1 MGDLQKKI
9 LGHMLECTS
18 ELENTNHISKAL
30 GLAQPTI
37 FKSIRL
43 LEKEKYVQTRQ
54 ENPHGIRTLKLT
66 DKGVA
71 SALFAGE
78 EKDKIYSYL
87 ERRAPSSTLL
97 LLMNIVKDKYD
108 LNSDWMRL
116 FIEHMLCQEQE
127 LNESDEKKKVE
138 LIATLI
144 AGPKNGFV
152 DARKLRRHLER
163 DEIFWLTVMLRNKI
177 TSTNSLI
184 DQLTSEEPNEA
195 KPKPE
200 IILSRKPFKT
210 TDKWHQIKSEWDR
223 LTSEEPNE
231 AKPKPEIICKQLN
244 FANITTLKS
253 MIAKLYSTPAKIQK
267 DTIKELEVYIY
278 WNELSKFLKAYIQSD
293 QLRLQV
299 NKADGEMS
307 ITPIPKSTR

>member
-1 MGDLQKKI
+1 
-9 LGHMLECTS
+9 
-18 ELENTNHISKAL
+18 
-30 GLAQPTI
+30 
-37 FKSIRL
+37 
-43 LEKEKYVQTRQ
+43 
-54 ENPHGIRTLKLT
+54 
-66 DKGVA
+66 
-71 SALFAGE
+71 
-78 EKDKIYSYL
+78 
-87 ERRAPSSTLL
+87 
-97 LLMNIVKDKYD
+97 MNIVKDRND
-108 LNSDWMRL
+108 LNSEWMRL
-116 FIEHMLCQEQE
+116 FIEHMLCQEQKI
-127 LNESDEKKKVE
+127 NESDKKKKEE

-152 DARKLRRHLER
+152 DARKLKRHLER

-177 TSTNSLI
+177 TSTNSII
-184 DQLTSEEPNEA
+184 DQLTSEEQNEA

-200 IILSRKPFKT
+200 IILSRKPLKT
-210 TDKWHQIKSEWDR
+210 TDNWDQIKSEWDRLTSEEQNEAKPKPEIILSRKPLKTTDNWDQIKSEWDR

-253 MIAKLYSTPAKIQK
+253 MIAKFYSTPAKIQK
-267 DTIKELEVYIY
+267 DTIKELEFYIR

-307 ITPIPKSTR
+307 ITPIPKST